1 VLFRSLGGE
10 DVEENLVALCAA
22 HHLHGV
28 HLGWVRVFGKAPDR
42 LTWHLGVRFGAP
54 PLEVFVGQR

>member
-1 VLFRSLGGE
+1 
-10 DVEENLVALCAA
+10 
-22 HHLHGV
+22 V